1 MSQEH
6 RYPYPN
12 PNPYIPASLS
22 ELNDQIIVMIVEAP
36 TFDDWSGVFPE
47 RNIDSEFHVLVEGFG
62 RVRRKLGDE
71 RYAKLVDLASRAKAL
86 FAADQED
93 ANGKTEE
100 GRTLLIEIE
109 DVLNEVRRR
118 RVKAR
123 QPDDEGE
130 ITGD

>member
-1 MSQEH
+1 MSQDQ
-6 RYPYPN
+6 RNPYYN

-22 ELNDQIIVMIVEAP
+22 EINDQIIVMIVEAP
-36 TFDDWSGVFPE
+36 AFIDRTGVFPE
-47 RNIDSEFHVLVEGFG
+47 RNIDSQFHVLVEGFG

-71 RYAKLVDLASRAKAL
+71 RYAKLVDLAARAKVL

-93 ANGKTEE
+93 TNGRTDE
-100 GRTLLIEIE
+100 GRALLMEIE
-109 DVLNEVRRR
+109 DVLNELRRR

-123 QPDDEGE
+123 QPDEDGE